1 VTFPIGERQISKK
14 SYYQFGSTRTI
25 KLKTPT
31 IYTPL
36 RGRKKLTV
44 KWKKVTSHLGALYVD
59 GYQIRYSTKSSMS
72 NAKKVKVKG
81 YNKKSKVIKSLRAK
95 KYYYVQVRTYAKLG
109 GKTYYSK
116 WSKKK
121 KVRTR

>member
-1 VTFPIGERQISKK
+1 MSK
-14 SYYQFGSTRTI
+14 
-25 KLKTPT
+25 
-31 IYTPL
+31 
-36 RGRKKLTV
+36 
-44 KWKKVTSHLGALYVD
+44 
-59 GYQIRYSTKSSMS
+59 
-72 NAKKVKVKG
+72 AKKVKVKG